1 MKIGIYYYATK
12 VYKDYFDGFY
22 NSLNNFFPG
31 HEKKIVLF
39 TDDEQNIYKDKS
51 DIEWHY
57 INHYPWPIIS
67 LYKFYRTLEYL
78 NNEFDIIFHFNSNI
92 VFKENV
98 NYDYLSNLINNH
110 KIIGINH
117 YYDNPYNNPFDKN
130 LRYIHG
136 GVWGGAFQDIKQ
148 MLIEHTKLLNY
159 WINEKHVI
167 PQWHDETIFNE
178 WYAKNPNKLVP
189 IDCHKYLTIL
199 DKHDKRIRN

>member
-22 NSLNNFFPG
+22 KSLDNFFPG
-31 HEKKIVLF
+31 HEKKVILF
-39 TDDEQNIYKDKS
+39 TDDIENKYKDMPNVG
-51 DIEWHY
+51 WHY
-57 INHYPWPIIS
+57 INHYPWPIIT
-67 LYKFYRTLEYL
+67 LYKFYRTLENL
-78 NNEFDIIFHFNSNI
+78 NDEFDAVFHFNSNV

-98 NYDYLSNLINNH
+98 NYDDLSNLINNH
-110 KIIGINH
+110 KIITITH
-117 YYDNPYNNPFDKN
+117 YYDNPYFNPFDKN
-130 LRYIHG
+130 LRYIQG

-178 WYAKNPNKLVP
+178 WYAKNPNRCVP

-199 DKHDKRIRN
+199 YKHDKRIRK